1 MNKDDMQRIRGSIVV
16 MVAVWMCFSGT
27 SQAQCTNKLSHI
39 SGTQNVA
46 GVNVTVTSVG
56 NTCAWT
62 TYCFGITDPYFIGYA
77 PGPGSGPG
85 AFTFTFSPAVS
96 GLRFNF
102 SGASGTGGTVEEI
115 RLAING
121 AHYPMASVGVANGC
135 DGMAILTGAGDLQ
148 GVGGVSGW
156 SNTNIT
162 GFPITTLTV
171 EDFVLGG
178 TPNGSLFS
186 LWFCDAILPTEWL
199 DFSSVLIDEQS
210 VELTWTTATE
220 INNDFFTVE
229 RSQDGQ
235 TWEMIGQVDGAGN
248 SDEPQ
253 TYVFEDTEPL
263 VGENQYRIRQTS
275 LDGGSTTSVVETQTV
290 TATQGIHISPNP
302 AANEVRIAMSGIE
315 NATATLHNQLG
326 QTVIAPQTIGVNHLI
341 LKTQDLP
348 RGIYY
353 LQVKRDGHV
362 VSQKVVLE

>member
-1 MNKDDMQRIRGSIVV
+1 MH
-16 MVAVWMCFSGT
+16 
-27 SQAQCTNKLSHI
+27 AQCTNKLSHI
-39 SGTQNVA
+39 SGTQLVA

-56 NTCAWT
+56 NTCSWT
-62 TYCFGITDPYFIGYA
+62 TYCFGITDPYMIGYA

-85 AFTFTFSPAVS
+85 ALTFTFSPAVD

-102 SGASGTGGTVEEI
+102 SGASGSGASTEEI

-121 AHYPMASVGVANGC
+121 AHYPMSSAGAPNAC
-135 DGMAILTGAGDLQ
+135 DAMAILTGAGDLQ

-156 SNTNIT
+156 ANTNIS

-178 TPNGSLFS
+178 TPNGALFS
-186 LWFCDAILPTEWL
+186 LWFCNAVLPTEWL
-199 DFSSVLIDEQS
+199 DFSSELLDEQS

-235 TWEMIGQVDGAGN
+235 TWQAIGQVDGAGN
-248 SDEPQ
+248 SDVPQ
-253 TYVFEDTEPL
+253 TYIFEDLQPQ
-263 VGENQYRIRQTS
+263 VGENHYRIRQTS
-275 LDGGSTTSVVETQTV
+275 LDGGTTASDVETQTI

-302 AANEVRIAMSGIE
+302 AHNEVQIDMAGIE
-315 NATATLHNQLG
+315 SATVTLRNQLG
-326 QTVIAPQTIGVNHLI
+326 QQVFAPQTVGVNQLI
-341 LKTQDLP
+341 LRTQELP

-353 LQVKRDGHV
+353 LEVKRDAKT
-362 VSQKVVLE
+362 VSQKLILE